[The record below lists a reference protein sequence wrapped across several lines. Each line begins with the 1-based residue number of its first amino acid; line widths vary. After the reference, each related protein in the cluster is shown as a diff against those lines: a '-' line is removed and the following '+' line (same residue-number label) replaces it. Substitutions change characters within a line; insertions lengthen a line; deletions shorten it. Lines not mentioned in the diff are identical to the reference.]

1 MYHRIVRLR
10 VSRIVPLGL
19 SLALAGGILSG
30 CSALQQADQQMDEG
44 SHAPK
49 RAMDMAQG
57 VGTTSNIDQ
66 INKSLSMVK
75 GDNDGKAPET
85 LEDAKKAAHV
95 PDEMWID
102 KETGKPLV
110 YDPATGTVHRDGAAG
125 DSPPIAGAHNAPGGL
140 KIPGGGAGMGGY

>member
-1 MYHRIVRLR
+1 MMYHRIARRPV
-10 VSRIVPLGL
+10 IVATSFLLTAGFLG
-19 SLALAGGILSG
+19 G
-30 CSALQQADQQMDEG
+30 CSSLQQADQQMTEG

-75 GDNDGKAPET
+75 SDNDGKAPET
-85 LEDAKKAAHV
+85 LEDAKKAAHC

-110 YDPATGTVHRDGAAG
+110 YDPATGTVHREGAAA
-125 DSPPIAGAHNAPGGL
+125 DAPPIAGAHNAPGGL
-140 KIPGGGAGMGGY
+140 KIPGGGAGAGGY